1 MNCFFLTKLTFQ
13 HNLHKIYIAFYVLR
27 STYFSDVNV
36 GRNILMNSLL
46 KRILFISSDKKKWN
60 NTETD
65 RKNMEKE
72 NNTDESDFSEK
83 EIPDL
88 NSLNFFW
95 IWTKISEI
103 STVVRSSHQRCS
115 VTKGVLRN
123 FENFT
128 GKNLC
133 QCLFFNKDA
142 GLSPATLLKKTLAQV
157 FSCEFCKISKNTFS
171 YRKPPDDCFLVVA
184 VMMRKKVLNIK

>member
-157 FSCEFCKISKNTFS
+157 LSCEFCKISKNTFS

>member
-103 STVVRSSHQRCS
+103 LTVVRSSHQRCS

>member
-103 STVVRSSHQRCS
+103 LTVVRSSHQRCS

-142 GLSPATLLKKTLAQV
+142 GLSPATLLKKRLWH
-157 FSCEFCKISKNTFS
+157 
-171 YRKPPDDCFLVVA
+171 RCFPVNFAKFLRTPFLIENLRTTA
-184 VMMRKKVLNIK
+184 S

>member
-13 HNLHKIYIAFYVLR
+13 HNLHKIYIAFCVLR

-103 STVVRSSHQRCS
+103 LTVVRSSHQRCS

-133 QCLFFNKDA
+133 QSLFFNKVA
-142 GLSPATLLKKTLAQV
+142 GLRPASKKETLAQV

-171 YRKPPDDCFLVVA
+171 YRKPPDDCFLIVA